1 MASKTTK
8 KRGKTPEPRKRP
20 QQERSRRRHDS
31 IVEAAAQSFAEFGF
45 EATTMEGIAATA
57 GTSIGSVYQFFPNK
71 MAVFH
76 EVAQRAIAS
85 TGTTFAKIML
95 PGTERPWTEL
105 LEQTCDLFFEFH
117 RSDVMM
123 QAVVRNFELYR
134 EFEAEDMA
142 QMEAFIQIVA
152 MLVRTWAPDLEPDH
166 AQRVA
171 ANVVYTIGLSLV
183 LRAREPEAEG
193 RAMLEETKRMVR
205 SYIEAYTG

>member
-8 KRGKTPEPRKRP
+8 KRKKTAAPRKRP
-20 QQERSRRRHDS
+20 QQERSRRRHDA

-71 MAVFH
+71 MAVFR
-76 EVAQRAIAS
+76 EVAQRAIAA
-85 TGTTFAKIML
+85 TGVTFAKLMV
-95 PGTERPWTEL
+95 PGTERHWTEL
-105 LEQTCDLFFEFH
+105 LEQTCELFFEFH
-117 RSDVMM
+117 RSDVAM

-142 QMEAFIQIVA
+142 QMQSFIEIIA
-152 MLVRTWAPDLEPDH
+152 MVMRNWAPNLDPDH
-166 AQRVA
+166 AKRVA

-193 RAMLEETKRMVR
+193 RLMLEETKRMVR
-205 SYIEAYTG
+205 SYLETYTT